1 MPKIA
6 IVTDSN
12 SGITQERAKELGIT
26 VMPMPF
32 FVNGKLH
39 YEDIDFSQEDFYRA
53 LTDNTV
59 TVSTSQPS
67 PGEVMALWEKLLK
80 NYDEI
85 VYIPMSS
92 GLSAS
97 CGTAQSL
104 AEEFGGKVQVVNNQR
119 ISVTQYQSVLDAMSL
134 ADAGYDAAGI
144 REVLERQKFDSS
156 IYIMVNTLK
165 YLKKGG
171 RITPAVA
178 LIGTVLN
185 LKPVLQI
192 QGEKLDSY
200 AKVRGLKAAK
210 KVMLDAMHKD
220 FDGRFSQFAADGDM
234 ALHIAYCYGQEETV
248 SDWMN
253 EVKASFPG
261 MEVHGDLLSLSIVC
275 HTGPGC
281 LAIACGRKPRP

>member
-1 MPKIA
+1 M
-6 IVTDSN
+6 
-12 SGITQERAKELGIT
+12 
-26 VMPMPF
+26 
-32 FVNGKLH
+32 
-39 YEDIDFSQEDFYRA
+39 
-53 LTDNTV
+53 
-59 TVSTSQPS
+59 
-67 PGEVMALWEKLLK
+67 
-80 NYDEI
+80 
-85 VYIPMSS
+85 
-92 GLSAS
+92 
-97 CGTAQSL
+97 
-104 AEEFGGKVQVVNNQR
+104 
-119 ISVTQYQSVLDAMSL
+119 
-134 ADAGYDAAGI
+134 
-144 REVLERQKFDSS
+144 
-156 IYIMVNTLK
+156 
-165 YLKKGG
+165 
-171 RITPAVA
+171 A

-248 SDWMN
+248 FDWMN